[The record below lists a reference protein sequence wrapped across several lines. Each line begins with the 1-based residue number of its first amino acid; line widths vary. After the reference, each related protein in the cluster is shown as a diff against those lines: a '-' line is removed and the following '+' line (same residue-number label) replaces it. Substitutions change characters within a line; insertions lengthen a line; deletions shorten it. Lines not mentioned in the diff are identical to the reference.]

1 MDLYNSL
8 HGQQLSLM
16 NADRPLTASAKQ
28 AHGRSAPNI
37 ADGIGVGRDPG
48 APMAP
53 LDPVT

>member
-16 NADRPLTASAKQ
+16 NSDRPLTASAT
-28 AHGRSAPNI
+28 
-37 ADGIGVGRDPG
+37 PG